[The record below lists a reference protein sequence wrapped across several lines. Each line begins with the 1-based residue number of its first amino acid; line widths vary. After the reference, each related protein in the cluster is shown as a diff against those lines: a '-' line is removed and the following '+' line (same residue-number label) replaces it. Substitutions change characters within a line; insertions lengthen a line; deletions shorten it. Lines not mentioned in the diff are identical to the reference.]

1 MKKPVIA
8 GSLAIAFLSFAL
20 QSCATARPTQPSLF
34 EAIAMAAERLAGDF
48 PAGTSMAIVAFESE
62 SENFSRFIMDEFAG
76 SLIDRGIDVPE
87 RQLLEI
93 AARELDFHMTGYVS
107 DETALSIGRFLG
119 ADIVI
124 VGQLWDLGAMRRFT
138 LNAIDVEAGTRASV
152 PRFNVRDDRELRN
165 MIAALGGPLTPMAV
179 ERFVGI
185 DTFVRIEGGT
195 FRMGSP
201 AGTPDS
207 WGNERPVRSVTVST
221 FHMSRHLVTQG
232 EWHDIMRSNP
242 SHFQRARVAAGANW
256 RNLPVEMVSWFD
268 ALEFANRK
276 SQRAGLTP
284 AYSITGTGANRV
296 ATWNRNANGYRLPTE
311 AEWEFAA
318 RGGMV
323 CRGNFAFSGSNTVS
337 EVAWHSGNSMH
348 RTHEV
353 GLLRPNALGL
363 YDMSGNVW
371 EWVWDWYGPYPSAA
385 QTDPVGAVSGS
396 SRVIRGGCWSVVPRS
411 ARSAIR
417 HSSTPDF
424 RGEAVGFR
432 VVRP

>member
-318 RGGMV
+318 RGGHGSP
-323 CRGNFAFSGSNTVS
+323 GNFMFSGSNTIS
-337 EVAWHSGNSMH
+337 DVAWYGGNSGGGT
-348 RTHEV
+348 RAV
-353 GLLRPNALGL
+353 GTRQPNGLGL
-363 YDMSGNVW
+363 YDMTGNVW
-371 EWVWDWYGPYPSAA
+371 EWVYDWWGAYPNMA
-385 QTDPVGAVSGS
+385 QTNPAGPAAGDY
-396 SRVIRGGCWSVVPRS
+396 RVKRGGCWYFAPEY

-417 HSSTPDF
+417 GLGIPDV
-424 RGEAVGFR
+424 RGRHLGFR